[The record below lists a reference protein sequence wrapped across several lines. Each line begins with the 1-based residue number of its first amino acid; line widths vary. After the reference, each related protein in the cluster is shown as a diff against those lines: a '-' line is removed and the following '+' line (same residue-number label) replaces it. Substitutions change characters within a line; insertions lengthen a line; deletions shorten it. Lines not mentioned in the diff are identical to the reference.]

1 MPISVKNLEERLK
14 ALETAI
20 GTKLPLAGGTMTGNI
35 NYGSNGGTLGTIFS
49 SVPGRSWFTNSGN
62 DPSGI
67 TIKTPTAG
75 SYAHS
80 AVTQLVDGVK
90 KASLEFLNDGNVI
103 RMYVNG
109 NIVGATFT
117 ASNFTAPLIYNAV
130 FNDYAE
136 FYEKGEDTEP
146 GHIIALSQK
155 TNKELYVKASKENPN
170 IVGVHS
176 DSFGHIV
183 GGESPLNNEDPIEY
197 NKKNFIPVGLVGR
210 VKTFISG
217 PVEKGDKIKLSPTI
231 PGVGV
236 KYQNFSSDNTANIIG
251 FVVENDPDILND
263 KGIRRVKMQ
272 LIPWGGDILNNIK
285 FLYAYIKNYF
295 FGGDYNYAYKC

>member
-14 ALETAI
+14 VLETAI

-49 SVPGRSWFTNSGN
+49 SVPGGGWFTNSGN
-62 DPSGI
+62 NPSGI
-67 TIKTPTAG
+67 TIRTPAAG

-90 KASLEFLNDGNVI
+90 KASLEFLNTGDVI

-109 NIVGATFT
+109 NTVGATFS
-117 ASNFTAPLIYNAV
+117 ANNFTAPLIYNAV

-155 TNKELYVKASKENPN
+155 SNKELYVKASKENPN

-251 FVVENDPDILND
+251 FVVESDQDILND
-263 KGIRRVKMQ
+263 RGIRRVRMQ
-272 LIPWGGDILNNIK
+272 LIPWGGGHFK
-285 FLYAYIKNYF
+285 
-295 FGGDYNYAYKC
+295 

>member
-14 ALETAI
+14 TLENSI
-20 GTKLPLAGGTMTGNI
+20 NTKLPLAGGTMSGNI
-35 NYGSNGGTLGTIFS
+35 TYGPIGGTLETVYS
-49 SVPGRSWFTNSGN
+49 SISGGSWFTNSSN
-62 DPSGI
+62 NPSGV
-67 TIKTPTAG
+67 TVKTPLAG
-75 SYAHS
+75 DYAHS
-80 AVTQLVDGVK
+80 AITQLVDGVK
-90 KASLEFLNDGNVI
+90 KASLEFLNTGTSVRI
-103 RMYVNG
+103 YVNG
-109 NIVGATFT
+109 NSVGATFT

-146 GHIIALSQK
+146 GHIIALSQ
-155 TNKELYVKASKENPN
+155 NSNNELYVKASKENPN

-251 FVVENDPDILND
+251 FVVESDQDILND
-263 KGIRRVKMQ
+263 KGVRRVRMQ
-272 LIPWGGDILNNIK
+272 LIPWGGGHFK
-285 FLYAYIKNYF
+285 
-295 FGGDYNYAYKC
+295 